1 MKQLRQFLLMIL
13 LLVSA
18 DVMTAQ
24 QTRALF
30 SISGKVV
37 DAKTGEPVIGAA
49 VNVEDTGIWAISD
62 EKGTFCRISDLAT
75 MQCSSPVWDL
85 STRGSHSL

>member
-1 MKQLRQFLLMIL
+1 MQMKQLRQFLLMIL

-24 QTRALF
+24 QNRALF

-37 DAKTGEPVIGAA
+37 DA
-49 VNVEDTGIWAISD
+49 
-62 EKGTFCRISDLAT
+62 
-75 MQCSSPVWDL
+75 
-85 STRGSHSL
+85 

>member
-24 QTRALF
+24 QNRALF

-49 VNVEDTGIWAISD
+49 VNVEDTGICAISD
-62 EKGTFCRISDLAT
+62 
-75 MQCSSPVWDL
+75 
-85 STRGSHSL
+85 